1 MNPVANPY
9 SPGAGNRPPELAGR
23 DEVIAQADVMFQR
36 LTAGMTIEPM
46 VLVGLRGVGKTVLL
60 RHLRDMAEHAGY
72 QILWAEADEGKSLPE
87 ILVVGLRKTLL
98 ALSKI
103 EAAKDRL
110 RRSLG
115 AFQAFVAGFNLT
127 VGEVGLS
134 YDPTLGVA
142 DSGDLEA
149 DVSDIISEVGQA
161 AAAAH
166 TGLVIFVDEVQLLQR
181 SEFAALIAAI
191 HRASQ
196 ERLPVT
202 FVGAGLPQVLALA
215 GSAKAYAERLFV
227 FPRIDALSEEAA
239 VAAIENPASAL
250 GVEYEPEAISEI
262 LRVTERYP
270 YFIQQWAFC
279 AWNTAADEKSITW
292 SDVVEASTVAQKKL
306 DESFFRV
313 RYDQCSPSEKDY
325 MRALA
330 ELGRGTHKD
339 NTVSDQLDC
348 TSEKANNDRDS
359 LIKKGMIYS
368 TVHEEVCFT
377 VPMFDSFMRREI
389 PNFVARSAS
398 L

>member
-1 MNPVANPY
+1 
-9 SPGAGNRPPELAGR
+9 
-23 DEVIAQADVMFQR
+23 
-36 LTAGMTIEPM
+36 MTVEPM

-60 RHLRDMAEHAGY
+60 RHLRDMAEEAGY
-72 QILWAEADEGKSLPE
+72 EILWTEADEGRSLPE
-87 ILVVGLRKTLL
+87 VLVVGLRKTLL
-98 ALSKI
+98 ALSRI
-103 EAAKDRL
+103 EAAKDRV

-115 AFQAFVAGFNLT
+115 AFKAFVTGFNLT
-127 VGEVGLS
+127 VGDVGLS

-149 DVSDIISEVGQA
+149 DVSDIIAEVGQA
-161 AAAAH
+161 AAAAQN
-166 TGLVIFVDEVQLLQR
+166 GIVIFIDELQLLQR
-181 SEFAALIAAI
+181 SELAALIAAI

-196 ERLPVT
+196 EGLPVA

-250 GVEYEPEAISEI
+250 GIRLEPAAISEI
-262 LRVTERYP
+262 IRVTERYP

-279 AWNTAADEKSITW
+279 AWNTAADEEAITW
-292 SDVVEASTVAQKKL
+292 SDVVEATIVAQKKL

-313 RYDQCSPSEKDY
+313 RYDQCTSSEKAY

-330 ELGRGTHKD
+330 ELGKGTHKS
-339 NTVSDQLDC
+339 TMVSDQMCC
-348 TSEKANNDRDS
+348 TSDTANDDRTF
-359 LIKKGMIYS
+359 LLKKGMIYS

-377 VPMFDSFMRREI
+377 VPMFDAFMRREI
-389 PNFVARSAS
+389 PDFVARS
-398 L
+398 

>member
-1 MNPVANPY
+1 
-9 SPGAGNRPPELAGR
+9 
-23 DEVIAQADVMFQR
+23 
-36 LTAGMTIEPM
+36 MTIEPM

-60 RHLRDMAEHAGY
+60 RHLRDMAEQAGY
-72 QILWAEADEGKSLPE
+72 EILWAEADEGKSLPE
-87 ILVVGLRKTLL
+87 VLVVGLRKTLL
-98 ALSKI
+98 ALSRI
-103 EAAKDRL
+103 EAAKDRV

-115 AFQAFVAGFNLT
+115 AFKSFVAGFNLT
-127 VGEVGLS
+127 VGDVGLS
-134 YDPTLGVA
+134 YDPALGVA

-166 TGLVIFVDEVQLLQR
+166 NGLVIFVDELQLLQR

-191 HRASQ
+191 HRTSQ
-196 ERLPVT
+196 ERLPVA
-202 FVGAGLPQVLALA
+202 FVGAGLPQLLALA

-250 GVEYEPEAISEI
+250 KVVFEPEAISEI

-279 AWNTAADEKSITW
+279 AWNTAADDNIITW
-292 SDVVEASTVAQKKL
+292 SDVVEATIVAQKKL

-313 RYDQCSPSEKDY
+313 RYDQCSSSEKDY

-330 ELGRGTHKD
+330 ELGKGTHKS
-339 NTVSDQLDC
+339 NGVSDQLHCSSD
-348 TSEKANNDRDS
+348 EANDELAS
-359 LIKKGMIYS
+359 LIKKGMIYQ
-368 TVHEEVCFT
+368 TVHGEVSFT
-377 VPMFDSFMRREI
+377 VPMFDAFMRRAI
-389 PNFVARSAS
+389 PDFVAKS
-398 L
+398 

>member
-23 DEVIAQADVMFQR
+23 DDVIAQADVMFQR
-36 LTAGMTIEPM
+36 LRAGMAIEPM

-60 RHLRDMAEHAGY
+60 RHLRDMAEQAGY
-72 QILWAEADEGKSLPE
+72 EILWAEADEGKSLPE
-87 ILVVGLRKTLL
+87 VLVVGLRKTLL
-98 ALSKI
+98 ALSRI
-103 EAAKDRL
+103 EAAKDRV

-115 AFQAFVAGFNLT
+115 AFKSFVAGFNLT

-134 YDPTLGVA
+134 YDPALGVA

-166 TGLVIFVDEVQLLQR
+166 TGLVIFVDELQLLQR

-191 HRASQ
+191 HRTTQ
-196 ERLPVT
+196 ERLPVA
-202 FVGAGLPQVLALA
+202 FVGAGLPQLLALA

-227 FPRIDALSEEAA
+227 FPRIDALSEDAA

-250 GVEYEPEAISEI
+250 EVEFEPEAISEI

-279 AWNTAADEKSITW
+279 AWNTAADDEKITW
-292 SDVVEASTVAQKKL
+292 SDVVEATTVAQKKL

-313 RYDQCSPSEKDY
+313 RYDQCSASEKDY

-330 ELGRGTHKD
+330 ELDKGTHKSS
-339 NTVSDQLDC
+339 NVSDQLHC
-348 TSEKANNDRDS
+348 TGQEADDQLSS
-359 LIKKGMIYS
+359 LIKKGMIYQ
-368 TVHEEVCFT
+368 TVHGEVSFT
-377 VPMFDSFMRREI
+377 VPMFDSFMRRVI
-389 PNFVARSAS
+389 PDFIARS
-398 L
+398 

>member
-1 MNPVANPY
+1 
-9 SPGAGNRPPELAGR
+9 
-23 DEVIAQADVMFQR
+23 
-36 LTAGMTIEPM
+36 MTVEPM

-72 QILWAEADEGKSLPE
+72 EILWAEADEGKSLPE
-87 ILVVGLRKTLL
+87 VLVVGLRKTLL
-98 ALSKI
+98 ALSRI
-103 EAAKDRL
+103 EAAKDRV

-115 AFQAFVAGFNLT
+115 ALKAFVAGFNLT
-127 VGEVGLS
+127 VGDVGLS

-149 DVSDIISEVGQA
+149 DVSDIISEVGEA

-166 TGLVIFVDEVQLLQR
+166 KGLVIFVDELQLLQR

-191 HRASQ
+191 HRTSQ
-196 ERLPVT
+196 EGLPVA

-239 VAAIENPASAL
+239 VAAIENPALAL
-250 GVEYEPEAISEI
+250 EVEFEPAAISEI

-279 AWNTAADEKSITW
+279 AWNTAADEKTITW
-292 SDVVEASTVAQKKL
+292 SDVVEATIVAQKKL

-313 RYDQCSPSEKDY
+313 RYDQCSSSEKDY

-330 ELGRGTHKD
+330 ELGKGLHKSD
-339 NTVSDQLDC
+339 TVSDQLDC
-348 TSEKANNDRDS
+348 TSDAANGERDS

-368 TVHEEVCFT
+368 TVHGDVCFT
-377 VPMFDSFMRREI
+377 VPMFDAFMRREI
-389 PNFVARSAS
+389 PDFVPRS
-398 L
+398 